1 MDQGAGDGESPKP
14 NGIRFLAS
22 ATEIMQ
28 DRYTDRPRIV
38 ATNMRSEQLDL
49 SAYDSDKIKHGY
61 LGLYDPVLTPWIDK
75 EITLLEVGVHRGGSL
90 RLWRDYFPRGT
101 IIGIDRRL
109 PEHFQPDERIQ
120 IFEGSQGDKAFLSK
134 VANSTA
140 PDGFDIIIDDASH
153 IGEKTKGTFWHLFDH
168 HLKPGGLY
176 AIEDWG
182 TGYLDDFPDGRKFQ
196 PKPSIGTRIR
206 SSLPRRLRNKMKAP
220 FPCHS
225 YGMVGFVK
233 ELVDEQGARDVA
245 MGCKTGQRR
254 SKFQNVLITSGVVF
268 VTKATSSSMRTSS
281 NPQLRRATLAASP
294 NPVPAGDGVGK
305 TVISWST
312 GDENSG
318 KVWVSVNG
326 GKESLFAIAQR
337 GVASADW
344 IQTGPTYEFRLYDS
358 NHTRLLGKIVVTRA
372 TE

>member
-1 MDQGAGDGESPKP
+1 
-14 NGIRFLAS
+14 
-22 ATEIMQ
+22 MQ
-28 DRYTDRPRIV
+28 DRYTDPPRIV
-38 ATNMRSEQLDL
+38 ATNMRSKQLDL

-61 LGLYDPVLTPWIDK
+61 LGLYDPVLAPWMDK

-101 IIGIDRRL
+101 IIGIDRSL
-109 PEHFQPDERIQ
+109 PEHFQPEQRIQ

-134 VANSTA
+134 VANTTA

-153 IGEKTKGTFWHLFDH
+153 IGEKTRITFWHLFDH

-182 TGYLDDFPDGRKFQ
+182 TGYLDDFPDGRTFR
-196 PKPSIGTRIR
+196 PKPCIR
-206 SSLPRRLRNKMKAP
+206 ARVRSLLPRRLTKKMKVP
-220 FPCHS
+220 VPCHS

-233 ELVDEQGARDVA
+233 ELVDEQGAADVA
-245 MGCKTGQRR
+245 LGRKAGWRR

-268 VTKATSSSMRTSS
+268 VTKATSS
-281 NPQLRRATLAASP
+281 LAAYP

-305 TVISWST
+305 SVISWST
-312 GDENSG
+312 GDGNPGE
-318 KVWVSVNG
+318 VWVSANG
-326 GKESLFAIAQR
+326 GEESLFASAQR
-337 GVASADW
+337 GVATADW
-344 IQTGPTYEFRLYDS
+344 IQTGSTYEFRLYDS
-358 NHTRLLGKIVVTRA
+358 DHTGLLGRIVVTRA

>member
-1 MDQGAGDGESPKP
+1 MDRSAGDAEWPKL

-38 ATNMRSEQLDL
+38 ARNMRSKQLDL

-61 LGLYDPVLTPWIDK
+61 LGVYDPVLTRWIDK

-109 PEHFQPDERIQ
+109 PEHFQPEERIQ

-134 VANSTA
+134 VANMTA
-140 PDGFDIIIDDASH
+140 QDGFDIIIDDASH

-196 PKPSIGTRIR
+196 PKPSIRTRVR
-206 SSLPRRLRNKMKAP
+206 SLLPRRLRKKMKVP

-245 MGCKTGQRR
+245 MGCKAGRR
-254 SKFQNVLITSGVVF
+254 SSKFQNVLITSGVVF
-268 VTKATSSSMRTSS
+268 VTKATSS
-281 NPQLRRATLAASP
+281 TLAASP

-305 TVISWST
+305 TVISWNAANAVD
-312 GDENSG
+312 GN
-318 KVWVSVNG
+318 VYVSIDDR
-326 GKESLFAIAQR
+326 EELLFASAQQ
-337 GVASADW
+337 GSAAANW
-344 IQTGPTYEFRLYDS
+344 IRTGSTYEFRLYNAD
-358 NHTRLLGKIVVTRA
+358 HTVLLEKVVVTKA
-372 TE
+372 T